1 MKDFNPLV
9 SIITPTFNRQ
19 NYLPVAIDGVL
30 SQSYSNFELLIIDDG
45 STDNTGVVVAEYLDD
60 PRIRY
65 FGNPPEKQ
73 R

>member
-45 STDNTGVVVAEYLDD
+45 SVIHPKNSGDQ
-60 PRIRY
+60 
-65 FGNPPEKQ
+65 K
-73 R
+73 